1 VDSSSNQPDLGKTL
15 ASIVDNKSRRN
26 IVRRHPFL
34 WGGGLLIIAGLVAMS
49 WFSKGTHY
57 TYTEKP
63 LTRGTLSITVSATGT
78 VQPTEQVDV
87 SSELSGTVRTVLVDY
102 NSFVGK
108 GDVLATLDIDTINTN
123 IESSKSKLLASRARV
138 VQSQATL
145 EAKKNAFER
154 MTALQD
160 SRVSSVRELDVA
172 RSEYNS
178 AVAAL
183 DVANAE
189 VAVSEAE
196 LQVNETSLRKSKII
210 SPIDGVV
217 LSRSVDPGATVAAAF
232 QAPILFKLAGN
243 LKHMELQVNVD
254 EADVGLVKPEQDA
267 TFNVDAYPDRI
278 FPAKIVNIRFQPET
292 VSNVV
297 TYKAMLAVVNED
309 LALRP
314 GMTATAYVKVN
325 EVKDALLVPNA
336 ALRFTPPDEPVKPE
350 APAAA
355 EQTPAVPDA
364 AKKEAGTQRAVWVL
378 RGGKPAKVDVR
389 VGSSDGR
396 NTIVLSG
403 DIKQGDQVIVAAS
416 TPPK

>member
-1 VDSSSNQPDLGKTL
+1 MDSSNSQPDLSKTL
-15 ASIVDNKSRRN
+15 AAIVDNGSKRN
-26 IVRRHPFL
+26 IFRRHPFL
-34 WGGGLLIIAGLVAMS
+34 WGGGALVVAGIIAASL
-49 WFSKGTHY
+49 FSRGTHY
-57 TYTEKP
+57 DYTQRP
-63 LTRGTLSITVSATGT
+63 LTKGTLSITVSATGT

-102 NSFVGK
+102 NSFVAK
-108 GDVLATLDIDTINTN
+108 GDVLATLDIDTILSN

-145 EAKKNAFER
+145 AAKKNAFER
-154 MTALQD
+154 MTSLQD

-172 RSEYNS
+172 KSEYDS

-189 VAVSEAE
+189 VTVSEAE
-196 LQVNETSLRKSKII
+196 LQVNQTSLQKSKII

-243 LKHMELQVNVD
+243 LKKMELQVNVD
-254 EADVGLVKPEQDA
+254 EADVGLVRPDQDA
-267 TFNVDAYPDRI
+267 TFNVDAYPDRT

-297 TYKAMLAVVNED
+297 TYKAMLAVANED

-314 GMTATAYVKVN
+314 GMTATANIKVN

-336 ALRFTPPDEPVKPE
+336 ALRFTPPNEPAKPE
-350 APAAA
+350 AASAT
-355 EQTPAVPDA
+355 EQTPAVPDT
-364 AKKEAGTQRAVWVL
+364 KKENGSLRAVWVL
-378 RGGKPAKVDVR
+378 RDGKPVKVDVR
-389 VGSSDGR
+389 AGATDGR
-396 NTIVLSG
+396 NTILLSG
-403 DIKQGDQVIVAAS
+403 NIKEGDQVIISAS

>member
-1 VDSSSNQPDLGKTL
+1 M
-15 ASIVDNKSRRN
+15 ASIVDNRSRRN
-26 IVRRHPFL
+26 IFRRHPFL
-34 WGGGLLIIAGLVAMS
+34 WGGGLLIIGGLLAMS

-63 LTRGTLSITVSATGT
+63 LTKGTLSITVSATGT

-172 RSEYNS
+172 KSEYDS

-189 VAVSEAE
+189 VAVSQAE
-196 LQVNETSLRKSKII
+196 LQVNETSLQKSRII

-243 LKHMELQVNVD
+243 LKKMELQVNVD
-254 EADVGLVKPEQDA
+254 EADVGLVKPEQNA
-267 TFNVDAYPDRI
+267 TFNVDAYPDRT

-297 TYKAMLAVVNED
+297 TYKAMLAVANDD

-314 GMTATAYVKVN
+314 GMTATAYIKVN

-336 ALRFTPPDEPVKPE
+336 ALRFTPPDAPAKPE
-350 APAAA
+350 VAAA
-355 EQTPAVPDA
+355 TEQTPALPDA

-378 RGGKPAKVDVR
+378 RDGKPVKVDVYT
-389 VGSSDGR
+389 GSTDGR
-396 NTIVLSG
+396 DTIVLSG
-403 DIKQGDQVIVAAS
+403 DVKEGDQVIVAAS

>member
-1 VDSSSNQPDLGKTL
+1 MDSSTNQPDLSKTL
-15 ASIVDNKSRRN
+15 ASIVDNKRRRS
-26 IVRRHPFL
+26 VFRRHPFL
-34 WGGGLLIIAGLVAMS
+34 FGGGLLVILALAAVS
-49 WFSKGTHY
+49 WFSRGTHY
-57 TYTEKP
+57 DYTQKP

-102 NSFVGK
+102 NSFVAK
-108 GDVLATLDIDTINTN
+108 GDVLATLDIDTIRTN

-154 MTALQD
+154 MTSLQD
-160 SRVSSVRELDVA
+160 SKVSSVRELDVA
-172 RSEYNS
+172 KSEYDS

-196 LQVNETSLRKSKII
+196 LQVNETSLRKSKIV

-232 QAPILFKLAGN
+232 QAPVLFKLAGN
-243 LKHMELQVNVD
+243 LKKMQLQVNVD
-254 EADVGLVKPEQDA
+254 EADVGLVKPQQDA
-267 TFNVDAYPDRI
+267 TFNVDAYPDRT

-297 TYKAMLAVVNED
+297 TYKAMLAVENDD

-314 GMTATAYVKVN
+314 GMTATAYVKVR

-336 ALRFTPPDEPVKPE
+336 ALRFAPPS
-350 APAAA
+350 APAKTEAA
-355 EQTPAVPDA
+355 ESPEQTASIPDTV
-364 AKKEAGTQRAVWVL
+364 KKEAGVQRSVWVL
-378 RGGKPAKVDVR
+378 RAGKPEKIEVR
-389 VGSSDGR
+389 AGATDGR

-403 DIKQGDQVIVAAS
+403 GVKEGDEVIVAAS

>member
-1 VDSSSNQPDLGKTL
+1 MDSSTNQPDLSKTL
-15 ASIVDNKSRRN
+15 ASIVDKRGKRN
-26 IVRRHPFL
+26 VFRRHPFL
-34 WGGGLLIIAGLVAMS
+34 WGGGLLIVAVLAAMS
-49 WFSKGTHY
+49 WYSRGTQY
-57 TYTEKP
+57 SYTEKP
-63 LTRGTLSITVSATGT
+63 LTKGMLSITVSATGT

-102 NSFVGK
+102 NSFVAR

-145 EAKKNAFER
+145 AAKKNAFER

-172 RSEYNS
+172 KSEYDS

-232 QAPILFKLAGN
+232 QAPVLFKLAGN
-243 LKHMELQVNVD
+243 LKRMELQVNVD

-267 TFNVDAYPDRI
+267 TFNVDAYPDRT

-297 TYKAMLAVVNED
+297 TYKAMLAVDNED

-314 GMTATAYVKVN
+314 GMTATAYINVK

-336 ALRFTPPDEPVKPE
+336 ALRFTPPNEPAKAE
-350 APAAA
+350 AATPAD
-355 EQTPAVPDA
+355 QTPVAPDA
-364 AKKEAGTQRAVWVL
+364 VKKEAGALRNVWVL
-378 RGGKPAKVDVR
+378 RGGKPEKLELRTGAT
-389 VGSSDGR
+389 DGR

-403 DIKQGDQVIVAAS
+403 EIKAGDQVIVAAS

>member
-1 VDSSSNQPDLGKTL
+1 MDSSTNQPDLSKTL
-15 ASIVDNKSRRN
+15 AAIVDNRSRRN
-26 IVRRHPFL
+26 IFRRHPFL
-34 WGGGLLIIAGLVAMS
+34 WGAGLLVLIALAAMF
-49 WFSKGTHY
+49 WFSRGTQY
-57 TYTEKP
+57 SYTEKP
-63 LTRGTLSITVSATGT
+63 LTKGMLSITVSATGT

-102 NSFVGK
+102 NSFVAQ

-138 VQSQATL
+138 VQAQATL

-172 RSEYNS
+172 KSEFDS

-232 QAPILFKLAGN
+232 QAPVLFKLAGN
-243 LKHMELQVNVD
+243 LKRMELQVNVD
-254 EADVGLVKPEQDA
+254 EADVGLVKPDQAA
-267 TFNVDAYPDRI
+267 TFNVDAYPDRT

-297 TYKAMLAVVNED
+297 TYKAMLAVDNED

-314 GMTATAYVKVN
+314 GMTATAYIKVN

-336 ALRFTPPDEPVKPE
+336 ALRFTPPNEPVKTE
-350 APAAA
+350 AATPPD
-355 EQTPAVPDA
+355 QTPVVPDA
-364 AKKEAGTQRAVWVL
+364 VKKEAGAQRNVWVL
-378 RGGKPAKVDVR
+378 RAGKPAKLELR
-389 VGSSDGR
+389 TGATDGR

-403 DIKQGDQVIVAAS
+403 EIKEGDQVIVAAS